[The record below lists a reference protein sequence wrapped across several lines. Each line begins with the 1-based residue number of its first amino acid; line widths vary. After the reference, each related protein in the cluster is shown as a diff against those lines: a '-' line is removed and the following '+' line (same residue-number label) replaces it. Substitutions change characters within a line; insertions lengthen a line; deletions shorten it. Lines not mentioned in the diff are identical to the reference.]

1 MLPRRILV
9 FSLAVAFIGVGW
21 LPLLLGQTAQ
31 DAALQLVEKRAV
43 RFLEAISSGKSA
55 SAFQELLAGS
65 RLAGQTEAV
74 QTLVEQTDQLVAH
87 YGGYRGVERIAQA
100 VLGQDLVVVRYLYKC
115 ENYPVVWTFAFYRT
129 PSTGAAFEGDT
140 WRVVSVR
147 FDTNLDKLL
156 P

>member
-1 MLPRRILV
+1 MFSRRILV
-9 FSLAVAFIGVGW
+9 FSLAAAVVAIGW
-21 LPLLLGQTAQ
+21 FPLLLGQTTQ
-31 DAALQLVEKRAV
+31 DAGLQQVEKRAV
-43 RFLEAISSGKSA
+43 RFLEAISSGNSA

-74 QTLVEQTDQLVAH
+74 QTLVEQTNQLATR
-87 YGGYRGVERIAQA
+87 YGDYRGVERIAQ
-100 VLGQDLVVVRYLYKC
+100 VSLGQDLVVLRYLYKC

-129 PSTGAAFEGDT
+129 PSASGALASDT

-147 FDTNLDKLL
+147 FDTNLDNLL